1 MVPKERYDEL
11 QLRLAIA
18 EARNSELEA
27 QLEKAEKEKAEAIR
41 MYNEAVRK
49 AFRKSSEVIEDYGQL
64 TFDFEVEAK
73 KRRMAIRTS
82 STAGLSDPIYDIRQ
96 GTRSSPFLPILL

>member
-1 MVPKERYDEL
+1 MKGMVSKERYDEL

-41 MYNEAVRK
+41 RRK
-49 AFRKSSEVIEDYGQL
+49 PSAC
-64 TFDFEVEAK
+64 T
-73 KRRMAIRTS
+73 M
-82 STAGLSDPIYDIRQ
+82 RQ
-96 GTRSSPFLPILL
+96 